1 MDARKTMGP
10 CAFEMLFVTN
20 VPHIL
25 EKIFFSL
32 DYRSFQTCF
41 RVNSAWNELLSS
53 EYCQKRLTKML
64 FEKDQNEQKLWNE
77 SFDGNLIEVK
87 RLISNGGWMDV
98 DCKGVDRQTSTPLY
112 LAAYGGHNDV
122 VQVLLDAGADP
133 NQAAAGGWTP
143 LFMCVQYGTK
153 EVVQLL
159 LDRGADPNKENYIG
173 CTPLQLAARCGFKEK
188 VQLLI
193 ERGADPNKAAING
206 YTPLH
211 GAATYGHKE
220 VVNLLLNGGAQY
232 HEENDHG
239 YSMDTLHYA
248 AKYGYT
254 EVVELLCDRGA
265 DPNKTD
271 RWGRTPLHY
280 AAAEG
285 HKEVVELLRHHTNP
299 SHKMEMP

>member
-1 MDARKTMGP
+1 
-10 CAFEMLFVTN
+10 
-20 VPHIL
+20 
-25 EKIFFSL
+25 
-32 DYRSFQTCF
+32 
-41 RVNSAWNELLSS
+41 
-53 EYCQKRLTKML
+53 ML

-133 NQAAAGGWTP
+133 NQ
-143 LFMCVQYGTK
+143 
-153 EVVQLL
+153 
-159 LDRGADPNKENYIG
+159 
-173 CTPLQLAARCGFKEK
+173 
-188 VQLLI
+188 
-193 ERGADPNKAAING
+193 
-206 YTPLH
+206 
-211 GAATYGHKE
+211 
-220 VVNLLLNGGAQY
+220 
-232 HEENDHG
+232 
-239 YSMDTLHYA
+239 
-248 AKYGYT
+248 
-254 EVVELLCDRGA
+254 
-265 DPNKTD
+265 TD